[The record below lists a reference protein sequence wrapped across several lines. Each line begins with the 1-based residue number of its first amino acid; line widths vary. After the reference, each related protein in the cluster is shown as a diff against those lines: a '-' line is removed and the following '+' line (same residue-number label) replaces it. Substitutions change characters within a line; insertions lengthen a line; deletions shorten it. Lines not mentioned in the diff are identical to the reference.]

1 MASNISKDQFFNL
14 QSNPNLDAA
23 DTGVDPK
30 TGKIL
35 SKKERIAIFKKR
47 KINSGKVFGKKS
59 SSIVKAGNISKPL
72 AKFGAIVKVDDSK
85 ITKEGEPDELKDEQ
99 SKDQSDRAKIE
110 PQNKL
115 VITLFKQVQNNSKKI
130 TLLKNIVK
138 SNIEKVSKLLLGDAK
153 KEKKENEEKL
163 RLEQIEGE
171 KDKKKKKEGLLEGVG
186 KSLSRSVLKPVQKV
200 AKNAKKTVKSLGNAL
215 LTMVGGFIANKAIR
229 MIQAKMSGDTETYNK
244 MKLEMFKGIALFGG
258 LFLILSRGF
267 RIIPDLIFGS
277 IKNARR
283 MIKLVGT
290 LRNIF
295 RRGLGK
301 ASRRGLIAVA
311 GKKTAGKI
319 LKKKVGKE
327 VGEKIAKEGAE
338 KVGKKLVKTGVKKG
352 VKKGLGKALAKKV
365 PLLGLGLGA
374 VFAAQRAMQG
384 DFAGAALEL
393 ASGAAST
400 VPGLGTAASVAIDA
414 ALIAKDVGVFDK
426 KDKNGEAD
434 GNLKPPNTKNEISTL
449 DETKPNV
456 IDMTKKGQSSGGSGG
471 GSKEASTGV
480 PYIPSSNSDNVHVA
494 YSKSHY
500 NLIGV

>member
-59 SSIVKAGNISKPL
+59 SAIVKAGNISRPL
-72 AKFGAIVKVDDSK
+72 AKFGAIVKRD
-85 ITKEGEPDELKDEQ
+85 PDIEQ
-99 SKDQSDRAKIE
+99 SGGVD
-110 PQNKL
+110 PQN
-115 VITLFKQVQNNSKKI
+115 TLISGLMIQVQNNSKKI

-138 SNIEKVSKLLLGDAK
+138 LNIEKVSKLLIGDAK
-153 KEKKENEEKL
+153 KEKKDREDKL
-163 RLEQIEGE
+163 RLQQIEDE

-186 KSLSRSVLKPVQKV
+186 KSISRSILKPVQKV
-200 AKNAKKTVKSLGNAL
+200 AKNAKKAFKGLGNAL
-215 LTMVGGFIANKAIR
+215 LTMIGGFIANKAIR

-244 MKLEMFKGIALFGG
+244 MKLEMFKGIATFGG

-267 RIIPDLIFGS
+267 RIIPDLIFGT
-277 IKNARR
+277 IKNVRR
-283 MIKLVGT
+283 MIKVVGT

-301 ASRRGLIAVA
+301 SARRGLIAVA

-338 KVGKKLVKTGVKKG
+338 KIGKNIAKTGVKKAA
-352 VKKGLGKALAKKV
+352 KKGVGKALAKKI

-374 VFAAQRAMQG
+374 VFAAQRAMAG
-384 DFAGAALEL
+384 DFAGAAMEL

-426 KDKNGEAD
+426 KDKNGETN